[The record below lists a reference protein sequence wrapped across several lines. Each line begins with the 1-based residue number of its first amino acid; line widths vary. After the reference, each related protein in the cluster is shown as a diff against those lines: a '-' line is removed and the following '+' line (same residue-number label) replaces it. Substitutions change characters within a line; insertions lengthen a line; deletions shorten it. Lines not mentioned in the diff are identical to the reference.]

1 MYLKFF
7 NNYNASPLL
16 IVNAEDIDFVNNESD
31 YKNLLE
37 KIYSIIEGS
46 KINLLMLDR
55 YLKKNLENYK
65 LPELVNIKK
74 FKLNKNGKVDIHHL
88 KKFIGKKYD

>member
-1 MYLKFF
+1 
-7 NNYNASPLL
+7 
-16 IVNAEDIDFVNNESD
+16 
-31 YKNLLE
+31 
-37 KIYSIIEGS
+37 
-46 KINLLMLDR
+46 MLDR

-88 KKFIGKKYD
+88 KKFISKKYD